1 MNFLRYK
8 RYSWQFPKMI
18 FLRYK
23 RYSWQLTVFEK
34 QYEILNTLG
43 KRYYCCRF
51 FVEIKKKSKI
61 IPLYPFKWLLL
72 HTGNLI
78 CKSWPKNFVGKKYAF
93 AIISR
98 LAKSLGN
105 SIWNKKHENNM
116 WQVARIVAS
125 EVQNKR
131 CSRYRR
137 GAFLCTSGAPF
148 RGRPVLNAIRG
159 ITSFLCP
166 IAFCGLIV
174 GCNKQLSKYGK

>member
-78 CKSWPKNFVGKKYAF
+78 CKSWPKHFVGKKYAF

-98 LAKSLGN
+98 LARGGLGTEPRKYIRMHHAYSV
-105 SIWNKKHENNM
+105 SIAYFVLQRLQYEPP
-116 WQVARIVAS
+116 VTYYFR
-125 EVQNKR
+125 
-131 CSRYRR
+131 
-137 GAFLCTSGAPF
+137 AFYSKLSF
-148 RGRPVLNAIRG
+148 RGSWLNA
-159 ITSFLCP
+159 
-166 IAFCGLIV
+166 
-174 GCNKQLSKYGK
+174 K